1 MQIAGTWLIINREHK
16 VLRGKPQLGIMSEHS
31 DTHTH
36 RDVHLLKYLIETI
49 YEKLIFALQ
58 LADSLNLH

>member
-1 MQIAGTWLIINREHK
+1 M
-16 VLRGKPQLGIMSEHS
+16 GIMSEHS